1 MSKKLDSS
9 RFLHSIDRYAK
20 KKRLKDIEIIR
31 KNERERL
38 ERREKELSRSNSE
51 LMMSELASVKAKVS
65 LDIYRARSQSMQK
78 ICKRRIEIRDEI
90 FDLCKKKIDEFTRS
104 KDYLGKLVKS
114 IKKVS
119 NLTGDSLNV
128 FLREEDSGHI
138 NELKTKFPSCNFSTS
153 KKIKCGG
160 LLFKVRNK
168 VLDDTF
174 DSSLKE
180 QKKWFFENCYP
191 KLL

>member
-1 MSKKLDSS
+1 MPKKLDSS

-20 KKRLKDIEIIR
+20 KRRLRDIEIIR

-38 ERREKELSRSNSE
+38 ERKEKELLRSNSE
-51 LMMSELASVKAKVS
+51 LMMSELASVKARVS
-65 LDIYRARSQSMQK
+65 LEIYRARAQAMQK
-78 ICKRRIEIRDEI
+78 VCKRRIEIRDEV
-90 FDLCKKKIDEFTRS
+90 FELCKKKIDKFTQSEGYVSRLVRS
-104 KDYLGKLVKS
+104 
-114 IKKVS
+114 IENVS
-119 NLTGDSLNV
+119 NLADGSVCV
-128 FLREEDSGHI
+128 FLREDDLSHI
-138 NELKTKFPSCNFSTS
+138 DELKTKFPAHNFSVS

-160 LLFKVRNK
+160 LLFKIGNK

-180 QKKWFFENCYP
+180 QKKWFFENCYC